1 MLDGRPGGWRA
12 AAVHAACLRASIVA
26 TGAMNNRGVSK
37 MYKFGNDDVAVSARF
52 RQAGFTLIELMVVVA
67 VVAILAMV
75 ALPSYQEQMRKAR
88 RGQAKADLVE
98 YMQMAE
104 RVHTVSN
111 SYTTFALNADQS
123 RSPREAGA
131 TVRYTIAIAPAATA
145 STITLVA
152 TPQGPQAQDRC
163 GTLSL
168 NQAGLKTN
176 STGLLRD
183 CW

>member
-1 MLDGRPGGWRA
+1 MSYKDMGMDFKHTARRSNGI
-12 AAVHAACLRASIVA
+12 S
-26 TGAMNNRGVSK
+26 SK
-37 MYKFGNDDVAVSARF
+37 YSVT
-52 RQAGFTLIELMVVVA
+52 GFTLIELMIVVA
-67 VVAILAMV
+67 VVAILA
-75 ALPSYQEQMRKAR
+75 AIAYPSYQEQIRKSR

-111 SYTTFALNADQS
+111 SYTTFALPTIQ
-123 RSPREAGA
+123 SPRETGSVA
-131 TVRYTIAIAPAATA
+131 RYRIAIAPAATA
-145 STITLVA
+145 TAITIVA
-152 TPQGPQAQDRC
+152 TPLGSQAQDRC

-176 STGLLRD
+176 STGVLRD